1 MKTLLEE
8 NNIKKF
14 ENNQLIKT
22 LTKKK
27 QNLSKEKIFHELCDK
42 QGMQNHIKKL
52 KKLINI
58 FKFNYKAS
66 TEKLADMKG
75 EQNTFLN
82 KRNQRNSHFIN
93 KNNIIT
99 NSFGYKDP
107 LSYQN
112 LENLY
117 NIFEERKK
125 YEILLRAQMIKIRKK
140 LEQILKNNYSFNNL
154 KKLNYFENDE
164 DINEIINFGISEDNP
179 YFSGDENNIPEN
191 TNKFNNVQFGNFAYI
206 LFKNFESKQIL
217 LDESQ
222 TKIINPFLQNLD
234 KKGVKKIKY
243 KNKSF
248 NFIVEE
254 MTKIM
259 MNALEN
265 INKKNKQ
272 LISIFIGA
280 LLYN

>member
-1 MKTLLEE
+1 
-8 NNIKKF
+8 
-14 ENNQLIKT
+14 
-22 LTKKK
+22 
-27 QNLSKEKIFHELCDK
+27 
-42 QGMQNHIKKL
+42 MQNHIKKL

-66 TEKLADMKG
+66 TEKLTDMKG

-99 NSFGYKDP
+99 NSFGYKDN

-117 NIFEERKK
+117 NIFEERKN

-140 LEQILKNNYSFNNL
+140 LEQILKSNYSFNNL

-191 TNKFNNVQFGNFAYI
+191 TNKFNNVQFGNFTYI
-206 LFKNFESKQIL
+206 LFKNFESKKIL
-217 LDESQ
+217 LD
-222 TKIINPFLQNLD
+222 
-234 KKGVKKIKY
+234 
-243 KNKSF
+243 
-248 NFIVEE
+248 
-254 MTKIM
+254 
-259 MNALEN
+259 
-265 INKKNKQ
+265 
-272 LISIFIGA
+272 
-280 LLYN
+280 